1 MVITRSRMKA
11 GIQYNEKRK
20 TSKTMQA
27 SDITDDMS
35 LNEAETVHDDPTQT
49 RVEEPP
55 SKNSKN
61 LVVYLR
67 RVIYSLLAIACLEV
81 ILNFLVECFHLLVTS
96 LVLPFF
102 LAIMSF
108 FEDFV
113 SLLKK
118 YLLVSLFLFL
128 LHLALEIFAFIP
140 LEHESIVGYRKKI

>member
-81 ILNFLVECFHLLVTS
+81 ILNFFGECFHLLVAS
-96 LVLPFF
+96 LVLPLF